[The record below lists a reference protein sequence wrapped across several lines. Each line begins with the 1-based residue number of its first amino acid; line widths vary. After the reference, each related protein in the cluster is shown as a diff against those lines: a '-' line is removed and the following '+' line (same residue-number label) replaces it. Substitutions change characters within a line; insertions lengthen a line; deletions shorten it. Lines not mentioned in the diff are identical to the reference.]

1 MTNAPHYHRDL
12 AAGILRVPPDAS
24 FSRFRECRSPASS
37 PLAFAA
43 SALAHAVIGLAVLWS
58 ASSGIDRYVRQ
69 SESAQFIPPP
79 PSDRTA
85 QRGSGSRTLAMVHL
99 SYEPE
104 KVATAGAT
112 NRVAGQAGHRTRG
125 VSESI
130 RRPATDSAMSAGDDV
145 YTVFQV
151 DNAAQISAGSAVPQY
166 PPDLLAKR
174 IRGKV
179 IVRFIVDSS
188 GVADIQSIE
197 VLDSSAPQFEESVRA
212 ALPRMRF
219 SPARLNGKRVRQL
232 VEQPFRFDVVPPTPT
247 DSAA

>member
-1 MTNAPHYHRDL
+1 
-12 AAGILRVPPDAS
+12 
-24 FSRFRECRSPASS
+24 
-37 PLAFAA
+37 
-43 SALAHAVIGLAVLWS
+43 
-58 ASSGIDRYVRQ
+58 
-69 SESAQFIPPP
+69 
-79 PSDRTA
+79 
-85 QRGSGSRTLAMVHL
+85 
-99 SYEPE
+99 
-104 KVATAGAT
+104 
-112 NRVAGQAGHRTRG
+112 
-125 VSESI
+125 
-130 RRPATDSAMSAGDDV
+130 MSAGDDV